1 MLFTRCPECTT
12 TFRVS
17 DEALKRANGQVRCGR
32 CARVFNALTEQVGAD
47 TPNREAAAAPTEPAA
62 APSVRTAKQVEA
74 ATPPETPAATEPR
87 VTAIGPQPPRTETAP
102 TPAPSTRAAAD
113 SPAANIAATSVADV
127 VAEVESAEAAAA
139 DSSTEPTPIIAGDVS
154 AITAEQVEAVLAEL
168 GETPLLGGSARWHQ
182 RAKPRGGR
190 WWRATAA
197 LALLALSLQVINHFR
212 GALAGHP
219 TFGPWTQQAY
229 ALVGMTVTPR
239 WDVRQY
245 EILDWVATA
254 EPNRGGVGSLK
265 ISARIQN
272 RGPQQQPYPSV
283 QLRLKDRWEKA
294 VGSRM
299 FGPDEYL
306 SRDAPRARLM
316 AAGETARAEIA
327 VVDPGPD
334 AYGFELD
341 VCIEV
346 EAERLT
352 CRTDKVFL

>member
-17 DEALKRANGQVRCGR
+17 EEALQKANGQVRCGR
-32 CARVFNALTEQVGAD
+32 CASVFNAVAEQVQGDEEASPD
-47 TPNREAAAAPTEPAA
+47 AGREAQAIAPAPAAPQSVEPAA
-62 APSVRTAKQVEA
+62 RVE
-74 ATPPETPAATEPR
+74 PP
-87 VTAIGPQPPRTETAP
+87 TAP
-102 TPAPSTRAAAD
+102 FEPTPLPHRAIEPVAPV
-113 SPAANIAATSVADV
+113 PASIGLGSIADV
-127 VAEVESAEAAAA
+127 VAEAELASHADGEPSFAAVTERDDATPISAEQVDEVLATTA
-139 DSSTEPTPIIAGDVS
+139 DTPLLSTEPAWQPLAVAPARVS
-154 AITAEQVEAVLAEL
+154 RWWGVAAVL
-168 GETPLLGGSARWHQ
+168 
-182 RAKPRGGR
+182 
-190 WWRATAA
+190 A
-197 LALLALSLQVINHFR
+197 LALLGVQVANHFR
-212 GALAGHP
+212 AALAGHP
-219 TFGPWTQQAY
+219 TFGPWAQQAY
-229 ALVGMTVTPR
+229 ALVGMTVTPH

-254 EPNRGGVGSLK
+254 EPNTRGVGSLK

-272 RGPQQQPYPSV
+272 RGPRQQPYPRV

-294 VGSRM
+294 VRSRM

-306 SRDAPRARLM
+306 SHDAPHAQLM
-316 AAGETARAEIA
+316 AAGETARAQIE

-352 CRTDKVFL
+352 CRADKVFL

>member
-17 DEALKRANGQVRCGR
+17 DEALQKANGQVRCGR
-32 CARVFNALTEQVGAD
+32 CASVFNAVAEQVEGD
-47 TPNREAAAAPTEPAA
+47 
-62 APSVRTAKQVEA
+62 VQTAHDVSDPPQA
-74 ATPPETPAATEPR
+74 IATAPAATESAEAAAPIEAAF
-87 VTAIGPQPPRTETAP
+87 VFEP
-102 TPAPSTRAAAD
+102 TPLPHRANEPTQPTAA
-113 SPAANIAATSVADV
+113 SMGVGSVADV
-127 VAEVESAEAAAA
+127 VAEAELASSDDGEPSLEPTTSPSENATPISAERVDEVLDTTA
-139 DSSTEPTPIIAGDVS
+139 DTPLLSTEPPWQPLTAAPPRVS
-154 AITAEQVEAVLAEL
+154 
-168 GETPLLGGSARWHQ
+168 
-182 RAKPRGGR
+182 R
-190 WWRATAA
+190 WWGFAA
-197 LALLALSLQVINHFR
+197 VVAVVLLSVQFANHFR
-212 GALAGHP
+212 ATLAGHP
-219 TFGPWTQQAY
+219 TFGPWAQQAY
-229 ALVGMTVTPR
+229 ALVGVTVTPH

-254 EPNRGGVGSLK
+254 EPNTRGVGSLK

-272 RGPQQQPYPSV
+272 RGPQQQPYPRV

-294 VGSRM
+294 VGSRL

-306 SRDAPRARLM
+306 SRDAPHARLM
-316 AAGETARAEIA
+316 AAGETARAEIE

-352 CRTDKVFL
+352 CRADKVFL

>member
-17 DEALKRANGQVRCGR
+17 DEALRKANGQVRCGR
-32 CARVFNALTEQVGAD
+32 CASVFNATAEQVDGDPPTAPAVSNQ
-47 TPNREAAAAPTEPAA
+47 TQATAAAAAPAAAQSAASEARIEATPADFEPTPLPHRAIEPAEPTPASVGVGSMAEVVAEAEFASHDDYEASVAPATSARDDATPISAERVDEVLDTTADTPLLATEPAWR
-62 APSVRTAKQVEA
+62 PLSA
-74 ATPPETPAATEPR
+74 ATPRLSRWWGFA
-87 VTAIGPQPPRTETAP
+87 
-102 TPAPSTRAAAD
+102 
-113 SPAANIAATSVADV
+113 VAFALV
-127 VAEVESAEAAAA
+127 
-139 DSSTEPTPIIAGDVS
+139 
-154 AITAEQVEAVLAEL
+154 
-168 GETPLLGGSARWHQ
+168 LLGVQIA
-182 RAKPRGGR
+182 
-190 WWRATAA
+190 
-197 LALLALSLQVINHFR
+197 NHFR
-212 GALAGHP
+212 ATLAGHP
-219 TFGPWTQQAY
+219 IFGSWAQRAY
-229 ALVGMTVTPR
+229 ALVGVTVTPR

-254 EPNRGGVGSLK
+254 EPNTRGVGSLK

-272 RGPQQQPYPSV
+272 RGPQQQPYPRL

-294 VGSRM
+294 VRSRI

-306 SRDAPRARLM
+306 SRDAPHARLM
-316 AAGETARAEIA
+316 AAGETARAEIE

-346 EAERLT
+346 EANRLT

>member
-17 DEALKRANGQVRCGR
+17 EEALQKANGQVRCGR
-32 CARVFNALTEQVGAD
+32 CASVFNAVAEQVQGDEQTAQD
-47 TPNREAAAAPTEPAA
+47 AGDETRAAATAAAAAQLAEPAARMEAAIAAFEPTPLPHRAIAPTEPAA
-62 APSVRTAKQVEA
+62 ASMGVGS
-74 ATPPETPAATEPR
+74 
-87 VTAIGPQPPRTETAP
+87 I
-102 TPAPSTRAAAD
+102 
-113 SPAANIAATSVADV
+113 ADV
-127 VAEVESAEAAAA
+127 VAEAELASHDDGEPSFALATTERDDATPISAERVDEVLGTTA
-139 DSSTEPTPIIAGDVS
+139 DTPLLSTEPPWQPL
-154 AITAEQVEAVLAEL
+154 TAAPARISRGWGFAAVLAFL
-168 GETPLLGGSARWHQ
+168 LLGV
-182 RAKPRGGR
+182 
-190 WWRATAA
+190 
-197 LALLALSLQVINHFR
+197 QVANHFR
-212 GALAGHP
+212 ATLAGHP
-219 TFGPWTQQAY
+219 TFGPWAQQAY
-229 ALVGMTVTPR
+229 ALVGVTVTPR

-254 EPNRGGVGSLK
+254 EPNTRGVGSLK

-272 RGPQQQPYPSV
+272 RGPQQQPYPRV

-306 SRDAPRARLM
+306 SRDAPHARLM
-316 AAGETARAEIA
+316 AAGETARAQFE

-346 EAERLT
+346 EAERVT
-352 CRTDKVFL
+352 CRADKVFL

>member
-17 DEALKRANGQVRCGR
+17 DEALQKANGQVRCGR
-32 CARVFNALTEQVGAD
+32 CASVFNAVAEQVEGDAQTAHDAGNGAQ
-47 TPNREAAAAPTEPAA
+47 AIAAAPVETESEEIAA
-62 APSVRTAKQVEA
+62 RVEGATAAFESMPLPHRAAEA
-74 ATPPETPAATEPR
+74 AEPVAASMG
-87 VTAIGPQPPRTETAP
+87 VG
-102 TPAPSTRAAAD
+102 
-113 SPAANIAATSVADV
+113 SVADV
-127 VAEVESAEAAAA
+127 VAEAELASRDDGEPPLESAPAAGDDA
-139 DSSTEPTPIIAGDVS
+139 TPIS
-154 AITAEQVEAVLAEL
+154 AERVDEVLATTAD
-168 GETPLLGGSARWHQ
+168 TPLLATEPPWQ
-182 RAKPRGGR
+182 PLIAAPPRVSR
-190 WWRATAA
+190 WWGFAVV
-197 LALLALSLQVINHFR
+197 LALVLLGVQVANHFR
-212 GALAGHP
+212 ATLAGHP
-219 TFGPWTQQAY
+219 TFGPWAQQAY
-229 ALVGMTVTPR
+229 ALVGMTVVPH

-254 EPNRGGVGSLK
+254 EPNTRGVGSLK

-272 RGPQQQPYPSV
+272 RGPQQQPYPRV

-294 VGSRM
+294 VGSRL

-306 SRDAPRARLM
+306 SRDAPHARLM
-316 AAGETARAEIA
+316 AAGETARAEIE

-352 CRTDKVFL
+352 CRADKVFL

>member
-17 DEALKRANGQVRCGR
+17 DEALQKANGQVRCGR
-32 CARVFNALTEQVGAD
+32 CASVFNAVTEQVEGDERPAQ
-47 TPNREAAAAPTEPAA
+47 PASNAAPATTAVPFAAQSPEPVA
-62 APSVRTAKQVEA
+62 TIEA
-74 ATPPETPAATEPR
+74 ATAAFE
-87 VTAIGPQPPRTETAP
+87 P
-102 TPAPSTRAAAD
+102 TPLPHRAGERAEP
-113 SPAANIAATSVADV
+113 PAGIVGVGSIADV
-127 VAEVESAEAAAA
+127 VAEAELASHDDGEPSFEPAANERDDATPISAERVDEVLATTA
-139 DSSTEPTPIIAGDVS
+139 DTPLLSAEPPWQALVAPPPHISRWWGLA
-154 AITAEQVEAVLAEL
+154 AVLAL
-168 GETPLLGGSARWHQ
+168 VLLSVQ
-182 RAKPRGGR
+182 
-190 WWRATAA
+190 
-197 LALLALSLQVINHFR
+197 LANHFR
-212 GALAGHP
+212 ATLAGHP
-219 TFGPWTQQAY
+219 TFGPWAQQAY
-229 ALVGMTVTPR
+229 ALVGVTVTPR

-254 EPNRGGVGSLK
+254 EPNTRGVGSLK

-272 RGPQQQPYPSV
+272 RGPQQQPYPRV

-306 SRDAPRARLM
+306 SHDTPHARLM
-316 AAGETARAEIA
+316 AAGETARAEIE

-341 VCIEV
+341 VCVEV
-346 EAERLT
+346 EAERVT

>member
-17 DEALKRANGQVRCGR
+17 DEALQKANGQVRCGR
-32 CARVFNALTEQVGAD
+32 CASVFNAVAEQVESDAQAAPVVAD
-47 TPNREAAAAPTEPAA
+47 EPQAITTAPAAAESADAVAPIEAAAVLEPTPLPHRANERTEPVAA
-62 APSVRTAKQVEA
+62 SMGV
-74 ATPPETPAATEPR
+74 
-87 VTAIGPQPPRTETAP
+87 G
-102 TPAPSTRAAAD
+102 
-113 SPAANIAATSVADV
+113 SVADV
-127 VAEVESAEAAAA
+127 VAEAELASHDDGEPSLESATSTHDDATPISAERVDEVLATTA
-139 DSSTEPTPIIAGDVS
+139 DTPLLATEPQWQPLTTAPPRVS
-154 AITAEQVEAVLAEL
+154 RWWGFVAVLAV
-168 GETPLLGGSARWHQ
+168 
-182 RAKPRGGR
+182 
-190 WWRATAA
+190 
-197 LALLALSLQVINHFR
+197 ALLAVQVGNHFR
-212 GALAGHP
+212 AALAGHP
-219 TFGPWTQQAY
+219 TFGPWAQQAY
-229 ALVGMTVTPR
+229 ALVGVTVTPH

-254 EPNRGGVGSLK
+254 EPNTRGVGSLK

-272 RGPQQQPYPSV
+272 RGPQQQPYPRV

-294 VGSRM
+294 VRSRL

-306 SRDAPRARLM
+306 SRDAPHARLM
-316 AAGETARAEIA
+316 AAGETARAEIE

-352 CRTDKVFL
+352 CRADKVFL

>member
-17 DEALKRANGQVRCGR
+17 DEALQKANGQVRCGR
-32 CARVFNALTEQVGAD
+32 CASVFNAVTEQVQGDEQAAHTAGNGAQAI
-47 TPNREAAAAPTEPAA
+47 TAVPVATQPPEPAA
-62 APSVRTAKQVEA
+62 IIEA
-74 ATPPETPAATEPR
+74 ATAAFEPTPLPPRANERAEPPAASMG
-87 VTAIGPQPPRTETAP
+87 IG
-102 TPAPSTRAAAD
+102 S
-113 SPAANIAATSVADV
+113 IADV
-127 VAEVESAEAAAA
+127 VAEAELASHDDGEPSFEPAASERDDATAISAERVDEVLATTA
-139 DSSTEPTPIIAGDVS
+139 DMPLLSTEPPWHALV
-154 AITAEQVEAVLAEL
+154 TAPPRISRGWGLGAVLAFV
-168 GETPLLGGSARWHQ
+168 LLGV
-182 RAKPRGGR
+182 
-190 WWRATAA
+190 
-197 LALLALSLQVINHFR
+197 QVANHFR
-212 GALAGHP
+212 ATLAGHP
-219 TFGPWTQQAY
+219 TFGPWAQQAY
-229 ALVGMTVTPR
+229 ALVGVTVTPR

-254 EPNRGGVGSLK
+254 EPNTRGVGSLK

-272 RGPQQQPYPSV
+272 RGPQQQPYPRV

-306 SRDAPRARLM
+306 SHDAPHAQLM
-316 AAGETARAEIA
+316 AAGETARAEIE

-341 VCIEV
+341 VCVEV
-346 EAERLT
+346 EAARVT

>member
-17 DEALKRANGQVRCGR
+17 DEALLKANGQVRCGR
-32 CARVFNALTEQVGAD
+32 CASVFNAVAEQVEGDAQTAHD
-47 TPNREAAAAPTEPAA
+47 AAVEPQPIAAAPAEAESTEPAA
-62 APSVRTAKQVEA
+62 PIEA
-74 ATPPETPAATEPR
+74 ATPVFQSTPLPHRAAEVAEPAAASMG
-87 VTAIGPQPPRTETAP
+87 VG
-102 TPAPSTRAAAD
+102 
-113 SPAANIAATSVADV
+113 SVADV
-127 VAEVESAEAAAA
+127 VAEAEFASR
-139 DSSTEPTPIIAGDVS
+139 DEGEPSLEPATHGRDEATPIS
-154 AITAEQVEAVLAEL
+154 AEQVDEVLTTTAD
-168 GETPLLGGSARWHQ
+168 TPLLATEPQWQ
-182 RAKPRGGR
+182 PLATTPPRASR
-190 WWRATAA
+190 WWGFAA
-197 LALLALSLQVINHFR
+197 VVAIALLGIQIGNHFR
-212 GALAGHP
+212 ATLAGHP
-219 TFGPWTQQAY
+219 TFGPWTQQVY
-229 ALVGMTVTPR
+229 ALVGVTVTPH

-254 EPNRGGVGSLK
+254 EPNTRGVGSLK

-272 RGPQQQPYPSV
+272 RGPQQQPYPRV

-294 VGSRM
+294 VGSRL

-306 SRDAPRARLM
+306 SRDAPHARLM
-316 AAGETARAEIA
+316 AVGETARAEIE

-352 CRTDKVFL
+352 CRADKVFL